1 LSDLALE
8 QRIVEPR
15 VTGGNVTV
23 RRAVCAREA
32 EPERLEL
39 FDKVAEG
46 PELYEEDAPSK

>member
-1 LSDLALE
+1 MTADSNSGSSS
-8 QRIVEPR
+8 PH

-23 RRAVCAREA
+23 RRAVRAREA

-46 PELYEEDAPSK
+46 PELYEEDAPSN